1 MLPSQST
8 HIRCLL
14 VPVGGGKSQL
24 LIPSAVV
31 AEVTNYKPP
40 EKKMANPPKWLLG
53 MVEWRGQNVPVVSIE
68 DILIQPLTSPSHDHR
83 LVILYGLETSQFL
96 PFYAF
101 IASNIPSAISLS
113 NKFLTEFTDEK
124 QTGLVFDV
132 TLATKTG
139 VETASILDVA
149 YVESLLRKVPELFA
163 RSITG

>member
-31 AEVTNYKPP
+31 AEVTNYKQP
-40 EKKMANPPKWLLG
+40 EKKIVNTPKWLLG

-68 DILIQPLTSPSHDHR
+68 DILVQPLTSSSHDHR

-113 NKFLTEFTDEK
+113 NKFLTEFTDGK

-139 VETASILDVA
+139 VETASILDVT